1 MLPLIPVS
9 GFVVISTKMLHAI
22 SLVSIVCYKFCFF
35 SGQLVVFN
43 YFSMNLGLPEVLSVR
58 PEADY
63 SSGNKNYGIG
73 NQTGVSLFDHGTVK
87 HWMVR
92 IDKPGVWIVT
102 KAQMVDHCV
111 QLLSKVL
118 WK

>member
-1 MLPLIPVS
+1 M
-9 GFVVISTKMLHAI
+9 
-22 SLVSIVCYKFCFF
+22 
-35 SGQLVVFN
+35 
-43 YFSMNLGLPEVLSVR
+43 R

-63 SSGNKNYGIG
+63 SSARKSYGIR

-92 IDKPGVWIVT
+92 VDKPGVGIVT

-118 WK
+118 FK

>member
-1 MLPLIPVS
+1 MLNVS
-9 GFVVISTKMLHAI
+9 LEN
-22 SLVSIVCYKFCFF
+22 CKFCFF
-35 SGQLVVFN
+35 QCFDCGLC
-43 YFSMNLGLPEVLSVR
+43 NLGLPGVASVR

-63 SSGNKNYGIG
+63 SSEIKNYGIG
-73 NQTGVSLFDHGTVK
+73 NQRGVSLFDHETVK

-92 IDKPGVWIVT
+92 VDKPGVGIVT

-118 WK
+118 RK